1 MGTKA
6 KIYSVIKVINASISE
21 NKRIIKEMFD
31 PDNNMD
37 FNLREFKI
45 GFKNETAD
53 GFLIYYDGMTNQ
65 NYLNRDIMRSLLT
78 CDKFDASERG
88 RRAVVTERIISVA
101 PLSIVNDYDEVG
113 QKVSFGDCAVFIDGC
128 ACCFSADV
136 KGWDNRGV
144 DAPTQEVSLAGPQE
158 AFSESIM
165 TNIALVRKI
174 LRSPN
179 TTAVNIPVGN
189 SNNVPCAVMYLR
201 DIANPDIVAEVT
213 RRLKGIDTEYIFSSS
228 DVEMMIEDSTYFP
241 MTRTLKTE
249 RPDRV
254 AAMLADGKV
263 AVVVQGSPFALI
275 LPTTTMDLIEATEDN
290 YVRVPEANLM
300 RLVRLFGMA
309 VSVLLSALFIA
320 VMLYHQEV
328 LPTDLLIAISATREK
343 VPFPLILELL
353 LMELSFELIKEAS
366 VRVPNPIGSTLGII
380 GGLILGQAAVEAS
393 VVSPLLIIIVSLG
406 GIGSFSTPTL
416 SLSRSLSV
424 LKFIYIFAAYFFG
437 LPGLTAAVIATL
449 SLLASTTTFGVPF
462 LSRYRAGGHSSE
474 SVLVKPIWKKE
485 KRPPELM
492 PQDEIKQPEISRKWK
507 YDKNNEPRDKD

>member
-1 MGTKA
+1 MNV
-6 KIYSVIKVINASISE
+6 ISSSVSE
-21 NKRIIKEMFD
+21 NKRIIKEMFR
-31 PDNNMD
+31 PDSNMD
-37 FNLREFKI
+37 FNLREFRVK
-45 GFKNETAD
+45 FKNETSD

-65 NYLNRDIMRSLLT
+65 TYLNRDIMRSLLT
-78 CDKFDASERG
+78 CGEFDTSEHGKKAVVSER
-88 RRAVVTERIISVA
+88 ILSVA
-101 PLSIVNDYDEVG
+101 PLSVVNDYSEVG

-136 KGWDNRGV
+136 KGWDARGV

-158 AFSESIM
+158 AFAESIM

-174 LRSPN
+174 LRSPD
-179 TTAVNIPVGN
+179 TTAVSIPVGN
-189 SNNVPCAVMYLR
+189 SNQVPCALMYIEN
-201 DIANPDIVAEVT
+201 IANHDIVAEVE
-213 RRLKGIDTEYIFSSS
+213 RRLRGIDTEYIFSSS

-263 AVVVQGSPFALI
+263 AVIVQGSPFALI

-309 VSVLLSALFIA
+309 VSVLLPSLFIA

-328 LPTDLLIAISATREK
+328 IPTDLLIAISATREK
-343 VPFPLILELL
+343 VPFPLIVELL
-353 LMELSFELIKEAS
+353 LMELAFELIKEAS

-393 VVSPLLIIIVSLG
+393 IVSPLLIIIVSIG
-406 GIGSFSTPTL
+406 GIGAFSTPTL

-424 LKFIYIFAAYFFG
+424 LKFIYIFAAYFLG
-437 LPGLTAAVIATL
+437 VIGLTASVFITL
-449 SLLASTTTFGVPF
+449 SLLAQTTTFGVPF

-485 KRPPELM
+485 KRPSELM
-492 PQDEIKQPEISRKWK
+492 PQDEIKQPKISRKWK
-507 YDKNNEPRDKD
+507 YNENE

>member
-1 MGTKA
+1 M
-6 KIYSVIKVINASISE
+6 ISSNISE
-21 NKRIIKEMFD
+21 NKNKIREMFR
-31 PDNNMD
+31 PDSNMD
-37 FNLREFKI
+37 FNMREFRVAL
-45 GFKNETAD
+45 GDESAEA
-53 GFLIYYDGMTNQ
+53 FLIYYDGMTNQ
-65 NYLNRDIMRSLLT
+65 TYLNRDIMRSLLT
-78 CDKFDASERG
+78 AAVHDADGRG
-88 RRAVVTERIISVA
+88 RQAVVTERILSVA
-101 PLSIVNDYDEVG
+101 PLSIINDYSEVG
-113 QKVSFGDCAVFIDGC
+113 RKVSFGDCAVFVDGC
-128 ACCFSADV
+128 GCCFSADV
-136 KGWDNRGV
+136 KGWDTRGV

-158 AFSESIM
+158 AFAESIM

-174 LRSPN
+174 LRTPE

-189 SNNVPCAVMYLR
+189 SNKIPCAVMYINN
-201 DIANPDIVAEVT
+201 IANHEIVDEVV
-213 RRLKGIDTEYIFSSS
+213 RRLKGIDTDYIFSSS

-263 AVVVQGSPFALI
+263 AVIVQGSPFALI

-309 VSVLLSALFIA
+309 VSVLLPSLFIA

-328 LPTDLLIAISATREK
+328 IPTDLLIAISATREK
-343 VPFPLILELL
+343 VPFPLIAELL
-353 LMELSFELIKEAS
+353 LMELAFELIKEAS

-393 VVSPLLIIIVSLG
+393 IVSPLLIIIVSIG
-406 GIGSFSTPTL
+406 GIGAFSTPTL

-437 LPGLTAAVIATL
+437 VLGLTAAVLVTL
-449 SLLASTTTFGVPF
+449 SLLSQTTTFGVPF
-462 LSRYRAGGHSSE
+462 LSRYKSGGETSE

-492 PQDEIKQPEISRKWK
+492 PRKEIKQPKISRKWK
-507 YDKNNEPRDKD
+507 YDENE